1 MEDRLGLEADGV
13 ACGAA
18 AIKLQNLHRPEHDAE
33 VGELLCRARLL
44 MREHQGLVESM
55 EPKRREKQKMRRP
68 AANKNP
74 QIQTEISN
82 IN

>member
-1 MEDRLGLEADGV
+1 MEHHLELGADGV

-18 AIKLQNLHRPEHDAE
+18 AIKLQNLQRPEHDAE

-55 EPKRREKQKMRRP
+55 EPKRKK
-68 AANKNP
+68 NKK
-74 QIQTEISN
+74 
-82 IN
+82 